1 MINCGQVFSHC
12 HYKIKIKIVRRVP
25 HNMAVLVYDP
35 SFDRRKTWPM
45 YESQIVGIWIEDK
58 DAR

>member
-1 MINCGQVFSHC
+1 MINCGEVFSHY
-12 HYKIKIKIVRRVP
+12 HYKVKIKIVRRIP
-25 HNMAVLVYDP
+25 KFTTILVYDP